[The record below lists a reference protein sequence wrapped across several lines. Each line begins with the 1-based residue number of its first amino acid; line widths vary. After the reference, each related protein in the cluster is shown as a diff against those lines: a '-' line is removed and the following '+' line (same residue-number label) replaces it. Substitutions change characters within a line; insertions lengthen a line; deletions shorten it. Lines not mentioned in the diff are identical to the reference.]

1 MLYERY
7 KVRIVYER
15 FASSSTNLERE
26 ALNTISLHL
35 PDLGFSPF
43 FFFFSLLFFLS
54 IFLSLSLV
62 FFIKIILIIITA
74 RDYYYDQTK

>member
-1 MLYERY
+1 MSDLR
-7 KVRIVYER
+7 RRLQI
-15 FASSSTNLERE
+15 LLIERE

-43 FFFFSLLFFLS
+43 FFFFSLILPFN
-54 IFLSLSLV
+54 LSLSLV

>member
-15 FASSSTNLERE
+15 FASSST
-26 ALNTISLHL
+26 
-35 PDLGFSPF
+35 DLYDFAAFARFRVFS
-43 FFFFSLLFFLS
+43 FFLFLLPF
-54 IFLSLSLV
+54 ILPFNLSLSLV